1 MQKTIF
7 HSTNSSVRGDDYEN
21 PLTGNTLHD
30 DVQGEKVYHKK
41 KLDTFHI
48 ESTNYIIFDDAAA
61 AYLCRELS
69 AVDRDRVMRIGNM
82 LYSDCSVV
90 YNRDRRTAHSSETLS
105 TALDME
111 ISKFYVMVRKLVKKN
126 ILSYCVCAPS
136 GYVQKIY
143 MLNPYIIR
151 KTKNLNCELHSFFRD
166 VTQE

>member
-1 MQKTIF
+1 MQKTVF
-7 HSTNSSVRGDDYEN
+7 HSTNNSIRGDEYEN
-21 PLTGNTLHD
+21 PLTGATLHD
-30 DVQGEKVYHKK
+30 DVEGDRVYHKK
-41 KLDTFHI
+41 QTGTFHI
-48 ESTNYIIFDDAAA
+48 DSNNYVIFDDAAA

-69 AVDRDRVMRIGNM
+69 DPDYARVVKIGSM

-90 YNRDRRTAHSSETLS
+90 YNREKRTAHSSETLS
-105 TALDME
+105 TALNMDLN
-111 ISKFYVMVRKLVKKN
+111 KFYVMVRKLVKKN